1 MLLSTGTIGG
11 DQVSRTVKEQELADI
26 ITGASFLAG
35 GGGGPLEQGLRM
47 LEELKSL
54 NKAQVTLLDPEEM
67 ADESW
72 AVMVAI
78 IGAPRAMSES
88 KSFPEAV
95 TAFKAMQ
102 SESAQ
107 AGRSVTYLMA
117 AELGGANTMV
127 PLYVSALEGVPFVDA
142 DGNGRAVPEL
152 ATGLYPIGGIP
163 ESPMTM
169 AARNGDTVVIRLKNE
184 LDHKSAENIARHI
197 CMAYGM
203 MAAFSTWV
211 VNREMIVD
219 KLAPNSISR
228 CMSVGK
234 AFRQATEIDELAMAL
249 EKDAGAK
256 RLFTGEISSIELK
269 TEGGF
274 DFGTT
279 HLAGVG
285 PWAGKSISIDFTNEN
300 MLLRDQTGEV
310 VATIPDLI
318 TMVDVNTMSPLT
330 NADTAEGE
338 TVAVFGSRASENW
351 LKSSAGFDCFR
362 HILAKLGYEG
372 GYLPVL

>member
-1 MLLSTGTIGG
+1 M
-11 DQVSRTVKEQELADI
+11 SRTIKEQELADI
-26 ITGASFLAG
+26 ITGATFLAG
-35 GGGGPLEQGLRM
+35 GGGGAPEQGFKL

-54 NKAQVTLLDPEEM
+54 KKAKVTLLDVDEM
-67 ADESW
+67 AGDAW

-78 IGAPRAMSES
+78 IGAPRAMLEA

-102 SESAQ
+102 EESAR
-107 AGRSVTYLMA
+107 AGRKITYLMA
-117 AELGGANTMV
+117 GELGGGNTMV
-127 PLYVSALEGVPFVDA
+127 PLYVAALEGVPFVDA

-152 ATGLYPIGGIP
+152 ATGLYPAGSIP

-169 AARNGDTVVIRLKNE
+169 AARNGDTVIIHLKNQ
-184 LDHKSAENIARHI
+184 LDHESAENIARHI

-219 KLAPNSISR
+219 RLAPGSISR
-228 CMSVGK
+228 CMTVGK
-234 AFRQATEIDELAMAL
+234 AFREATGIDGLAKAL

-256 RLFTGEISSIELK
+256 RLFAGEISSIEVK

-279 HLAGVG
+279 HLAGAG
-285 PWAGKSISIDFTNEN
+285 PWAGKSMSIDFKNEN
-300 MLLRDQTGEV
+300 MLLRDQSQKV
-310 VATIPDLI
+310 VGTIPDLI
-318 TMVDVNTMSPLT
+318 SLVDLDSMSPLT
-330 NADTAEGE
+330 NADTADGQS
-338 TVAVFGSRASENW
+338 VAVFGAKAPANW
-351 LKSSAGFDCFR
+351 FKGPLAFDSFR
-362 HILAKLGYEG
+362 HILTKLGYEG
-372 GYLPVL
+372 GYIPVL